1 MVASLVSLLVVTF
14 LGFWWLK
21 VKMQRGFAAM
31 KKKSRAM
38 KVEMRRGSVETR
50 RGFTAMEKKMR
61 ATEVRRARL
70 AAAQTRKLR
79 REMKQVQT
87 GIADMVAEMVRQR
100 TVMELVAERG
110 RAQHAQWQ
118 HAHGFT
124 TARRRRGLIRRR
136 ESAELANL
144 PRTDRE
150 SHGLDVLSWSCQQ

>member
-70 AAAQTRKLR
+70 AAAQTRKLT

-87 GIADMVAEMVRQR
+87 GVADMVAEMVRQR

-118 HAHGFT
+118 HALMDSRQLEDEE
-124 TARRRRGLIRRR
+124 A
-136 ESAELANL
+136 
-144 PRTDRE
+144 
-150 SHGLDVLSWSCQQ
+150 

>member
-1 MVASLVSLLVVTF
+1 MFMVASLVSLLVVTF

-70 AAAQTRKLR
+70 AAAQTRKLT

-87 GIADMVAEMVRQR
+87 GVADMVAEMVRQR
-100 TVMELVAERG
+100 TVMELFAERG

-118 HAHGFT
+118 HALMDSRQLEDEE
-124 TARRRRGLIRRR
+124 A
-136 ESAELANL
+136 
-144 PRTDRE
+144 
-150 SHGLDVLSWSCQQ
+150 